1 VTEQN
6 LFIIVTAVFPY
17 LIFGCGMSV
26 TELKLSRICLY
37 VFLSR
42 NYSFIHHSM

>member
-1 VTEQN
+1 VTD
-6 LFIIVTAVFPY
+6 IFPY
-17 LIFGCGMSV
+17 LIFGCRMSV

-42 NYSFIHHSM
+42 SYSIIYHSV